1 MRILFLD
8 DERDAEITVNS
19 YLDDE
24 ELYPNKEITQVYNY
38 DQFIDWIEKNGIPDW
53 IFFDHDL
60 GEEKTGMDCAKWLVE
75 KLRKEKKKVPN
86 YFIQSANPCGSA
98 NINSLLKCY
107 NKFYN
112 ENFR

>member
-8 DERDAEITVNS
+8 DERDAEITVNR

-38 DQFIDWIEKNGIPDW
+38 NQFIDWIEKNGIPDW

-75 KLRKEKKKVPN
+75 KLRKEKKRTPN

-107 NKFYN
+107 NKFCN

>member
-8 DERDAEITVNS
+8 DERDAEITVNR

-75 KLRKEKKKVPN
+75 KLRKEKKKTPN

>member
-75 KLRKEKKKVPN
+75 KLRKEKKRTPN

>member
-8 DERDAEITVNS
+8 DEREANVVVNS
-19 YLDDE
+19 YLDK

-38 DQFIDWIEKNGIPDW
+38 NEFVDWIEKNGIPDW

-75 KLRKEKKKVPN
+75 KLRKEKKQIPN
-86 YFIQSANPCGSA
+86 YFIQSANPCGAA
-98 NINSLLKCY
+98 NIDSLLKCY
-107 NKFYN
+107 EKFYN
-112 ENFR
+112 EY

>member
-75 KLRKEKKKVPN
+75 KLRKEKKKTPN

>member
-8 DERDAEITVNS
+8 DERDAEITVNR

-38 DQFIDWIEKNGIPDW
+38 NQFVDWIEKNGIPDW

-75 KLRKEKKKVPN
+75 KLRKEKKKTPN

>member
-38 DQFIDWIEKNGIPDW
+38 DQFVDWIEKNGIPDW

-75 KLRKEKKKVPN
+75 KLRKEKKKTPN